1 MANDNNR
8 NRFWTEDELS
18 SALDAY
24 LYMLRLELSSVPFSI
39 KTNSEVLRSG
49 PLYRRNEASI
59 RYRMRNIS
67 CVLEERGAPI
77 LLAFSPAPQVGVNVK
92 RRLHALLDARA
103 SVLDSINALAKKPKI
118 SFSLPDAT
126 ESLTK
131 LKSLLLDISE
141 LQEKSR
147 TVGIGHNN
155 PPETL
160 EFDVKELSEAY
171 AAITAIESE
180 LAKNAA
186 DKKRIE
192 SESGKIAKLG
202 MKIAIWSGERFTD
215 FAKAGAVAAGTGF
228 GLTLSILGG
237 QIIDTLSA
245 LFGYLF

>member
-1 MANDNNR
+1 M
-8 NRFWTEDELS
+8 
-18 SALDAY
+18 
-24 LYMLRLELSSVPFSI
+24 
-39 KTNSEVLRSG
+39 
-49 PLYRRNEASI
+49 
-59 RYRMRNIS
+59 
-67 CVLEERGAPI
+67 
-77 LLAFSPAPQVGVNVK
+77 
-92 RRLHALLDARA
+92 
-103 SVLDSINALAKKPKI
+103 LDSINALAKKPKI